1 MKEMKKHISLIVL
14 IGMAHLMARATP
26 FTILF
31 PDGAQI
37 RIHKVERTTDSFDSW
52 NKNSNLLKGMFYT
65 YNFPSDLAA
74 YKSVFYKNGY
84 PDGIDTVYATWRPKM
99 NTITI
104 TPQAIFY
111 GLLDGVEVACIQYF
125 YQQHADQIQMSFL
138 AKRVE
143 GKWYPIGSVL
153 MAKYQT
159 VMALMATLQ
168 PELVASLLAPDPKA
182 PSTAA
187 AQQLKETCMDSKQTI
202 TESCIYSLAEK
213 WGMSSKPTDQEK
225 ENQLF
230 KKRMQRDI
238 PSTRSASI
246 DQTLSAYVLSL
257 EVPEE
262 GAKRA
267 LYYFSKN
274 ENMKAIWLLRAYG
287 LEIDNNTLFSALNQ
301 IQETTQYKSMSF
313 HPKETPKAN

>member
-1 MKEMKKHISLIVL
+1 MKEMKKHIVLTALFGVSSLI
-14 IGMAHLMARATP
+14 GWATP

-31 PDGAQI
+31 TDGAQM
-37 RIHKVERTTDSFDSW
+37 RIHKAEPITDSFESW

-143 GKWYPIGSVL
+143 GKWYPI
-153 MAKYQT
+153 
-159 VMALMATLQ
+159 
-168 PELVASLLAPDPKA
+168 
-182 PSTAA
+182 
-187 AQQLKETCMDSKQTI
+187 
-202 TESCIYSLAEK
+202 
-213 WGMSSKPTDQEK
+213 
-225 ENQLF
+225 
-230 KKRMQRDI
+230 
-238 PSTRSASI
+238 
-246 DQTLSAYVLSL
+246 
-257 EVPEE
+257 
-262 GAKRA
+262 
-267 LYYFSKN
+267 
-274 ENMKAIWLLRAYG
+274 
-287 LEIDNNTLFSALNQ
+287 
-301 IQETTQYKSMSF
+301 
-313 HPKETPKAN
+313 

>member
-1 MKEMKKHISLIVL
+1 MIEMKKHIVLAALFGVSSLI
-14 IGMAHLMARATP
+14 GWATP

-31 PDGAQI
+31 TDGAQM
-37 RIHKVERTTDSFDSW
+37 RIHKVEPITDSFESW
-52 NKNSNLLKGMFYT
+52 NKNSNMLKGMFYT

-125 YQQHADQIQMSFL
+125 YQQHTDQIQMSFL

-168 PELVASLLAPDPKA
+168 PELVAKLLAPDPKA
-182 PSTAA
+182 PTTAA
-187 AQQLKETCMDSKQTI
+187 APQLKETCMDSNQTI

-213 WGMSSKPTDQEK
+213 WGMSGKPIDQEK

-230 KKRMQRDI
+230 KKRMHRDI
-238 PSTRSASI
+238 PPTRRASI
-246 DQTLSAYVLSL
+246 DQALSAYVLSL

-262 GAKRA
+262 GARRA

-287 LEIDNNTLFSALNQ
+287 LAIDNNTLFSALNQ
-301 IQETTQYKSMSF
+301 IQETTQYKSMNF
-313 HPKETPKAN
+313 PPKETPKAN